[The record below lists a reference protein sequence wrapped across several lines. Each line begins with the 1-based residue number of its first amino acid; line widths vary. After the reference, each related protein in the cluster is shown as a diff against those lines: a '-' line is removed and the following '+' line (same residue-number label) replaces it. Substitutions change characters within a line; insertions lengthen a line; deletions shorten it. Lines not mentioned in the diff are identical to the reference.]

1 MIPLETRKILTS
13 LQKLPK
19 YVEMRPKKV
28 LPQALRSCPKCN
40 KSPNLVT
47 LSTMLPQESLRQK
60 FMISLVGA
68 LIVSFRLNASVIWS
82 QQQHQIYASLCHLDA
97 IKRSCIIYY
106 KLSGVIIFYFML
118 CSISFLAGYCCCLW
132 PSFLLQINSNLHN
145 IRGLVHFLFYLVFY

>member
-68 LIVSFRLNASVIWS
+68 LILSFRLNASVIWS
-82 QQQHQIYASLCHLDA
+82 QQ
-97 IKRSCIIYY
+97 
-106 KLSGVIIFYFML
+106 
-118 CSISFLAGYCCCLW
+118 
-132 PSFLLQINSNLHN
+132 
-145 IRGLVHFLFYLVFY
+145 